1 MAPPR
6 VTKKQKQ
13 EHQAARRRN
22 GLKLIH
28 SEILTDLRDQLPQFQ
43 IPQLFIIWYL
53 EAKFGIDP
61 EEGQRYVTDGSKD
74 KGVDALYIDSHNR
87 RVHLIQSR

>member
-1 MAPPR
+1 MATPR

-13 EHQAARRRN
+13 AHEDARRRN
-22 GLKLIH
+22 GLRLIH
-28 SEILTDLRDQLPQFQ
+28 REILTDLQDQLPQFQ

-61 EEGQRYVTDGSKD
+61 EEGHRYVTDGPKD
-74 KGVDALYIDSHNR
+74 KGIDALYIDSQNR
-87 RVHLIQSR
+87 CVHLI